1 VAHELAVKVRF
12 SETDALGHIS
22 NISYFIYLEEARI
35 EFFKALGFD
44 MDIAK
49 WKVIMASAKCDF
61 ISQGFFNQQ
70 LKVISAVSK
79 IGNSSFSIIHRIED
93 ANTGQLIAKGDASAV
108 HFNFETQKS
117 ESLPDDIR
125 SLLEK
130 HLEEGA

>member
-1 VAHELAVKVRF
+1 MAHELAVKVRF

-61 ISQGFFNQQ
+61 FSQGFFNQQ

-79 IGNSSFSIIHRIED
+79 IGNSSFSIVHRIED

>member
-1 VAHELAVKVRF
+1 MAHELAVRVRF

-44 MDIAK
+44 MEIEK
-49 WKVIMASAKCDF
+49 WKVILASAQCNF
-61 ISQGFFNQQ
+61 INQGFFNQQ
-70 LKVISAVSK
+70 LKVISAVNK
-79 IGNSSFSIIHRIED
+79 IGNSSFSIVHRIED

-117 ESLPDDIR
+117 ERLPDEIR
-125 SLLEK
+125 SLLKK
-130 HLEEGA
+130 HLEEEA